1 MSGVKTRNKVIIL
14 KANDYKYCIFPFD
27 DFNRLQ
33 DDCYQYF
40 CQDVNLVVSASV
52 ASGKTVVHEAIAG
65 YELSRSETS
74 KVVYVCPLKSL
85 LQEKI
90 EDWHRHET
98 FSQYS
103 MVALSS
109 DAFVKTADIANARII
124 VATIESMNVCCR
136 RGDSW
141 LRDIRLFTFDEAHL
155 FNHEKRG
162 SGSEALLMSIGSIVP
177 ECRLLLLSG
186 TLSNCIGIAKWIKV
200 LNGKPTAFVN
210 STWRP
215 TKLIKR
221 VEVAENI
228 GEQVEFLKGLAA
240 SHRDEKLLFF
250 VHSKKVGEKFVQDL
264 RLAGIRC
271 AFYCADIDANK
282 RKAMLD
288 DFRNDYGSLNVLVC
302 TSALAMG
309 VNL

>member
-1 MSGVKTRNKVIIL
+1 M
-14 KANDYKYCIFPFD
+14 
-27 DFNRLQ
+27 
-33 DDCYQYF
+33 
-40 CQDVNLVVSASV
+40 SASV

-65 YELSRSETS
+65 YELSRSDTS

-90 EDWHRHET
+90 EDWHNHET

-109 DAFVKTADIANARII
+109 DNFVKSDEIENARIV
-124 VATIESMNVCCR
+124 VATIESLNVCCR
-136 RGDSW
+136 RGDKW

-162 SGSEALLMSIGSIVP
+162 AGSEALLMSISSIVP
-177 ECRLLLLSG
+177 ECRFLLLSG
-186 TLSNCIGIAKWIKV
+186 TLSNCKDIARWIKV
-200 LNGKPTAFVN
+200 LNGKQTAFVN
-210 STWRP
+210 SKWRP
-215 TKLIKR
+215 TKLLKR

-228 GEQVEFLKGLAA
+228 GEQIDFLKKLAI

-264 RLAGIRC
+264 RMVGVRC
-271 AFYCADIDANK
+271 VFYSADIPADK
-282 RKAMLD
+282 RKMILD
-288 DFRNDYGSLNVLVC
+288 DFRGEYSDLNVLVC